1 MKEVSRLPEYGFWRA
16 VCRLLKWNERGRM
29 NTTTEGGMF
38 QSVEVNFMAVLKL
51 RQDNE
56 RAEIEFELDYLTSLT
71 TQQRFDLM
79 LRKSR
84 EMASL
89 RKRHGSRRTTQIIK
103 RT

>member
-1 MKEVSRLPEYGFWRA
+1 MD
-16 VCRLLKWNERGRM
+16 
-29 NTTTEGGMF
+29 TTTESGTF
-38 QSVEVNFMAVLKL
+38 QSVEVNLMAVLKL

>member
-1 MKEVSRLPEYGFWRA
+1 LRVVWVF
-16 VCRLLKWNERGRM
+16 
-29 NTTTEGGMF
+29 
-38 QSVEVNFMAVLKL
+38 VEQVNAMAVLKT
-51 RQDNE
+51 RTYNE
-56 RAEIEFELDYLTSLT
+56 RAEIDFELDYLASLT
-71 TQQRFDLM
+71 TQQRFEMM

>member
-1 MKEVSRLPEYGFWRA
+1 
-16 VCRLLKWNERGRM
+16 
-29 NTTTEGGMF
+29 
-38 QSVEVNFMAVLKL
+38 MAVLKL

>member
-1 MKEVSRLPEYGFWRA
+1 MRVVWVF
-16 VCRLLKWNERGRM
+16 
-29 NTTTEGGMF
+29 
-38 QSVEVNFMAVLKL
+38 VEQVNAMAVLKT
-51 RQDNE
+51 RTYNE
-56 RAEIEFELDYLTSLT
+56 RAEIDFELDYLASLT
-71 TQQRFDLM
+71 TQQRFEMM